1 MFQVK
6 RFQLTCLFLSIF
18 LFGCQSFVKL
28 HDDAHKA
35 QRLVTKESPL
45 SDMTVVMT
53 PQAQKKLDEGGK
65 GFSMEKLLVV
75 LRQRLEE
82 KQLLDPKSANGRV
95 AEIVINDIHIR
106 HAAAAVMLG
115 FFAGADSVSGD
126 LLIYRQDRTKDAG
139 IAFSYPMVLGGWAVA
154 DQERRFNFLYSGL
167 ADKLES
173 TLLGTDVSVQSP
185 PLY

>member
-6 RFQLTCLFLSIF
+6 RSQLACLFLSIF
-18 LFGCQSFVKL
+18 LSGCQSFVKL

-35 QRLVTKESPL
+35 QQLITQANPL

-53 PQAQKKLDEGGK
+53 PEAQKKLDEGGK

-82 KQLLDPKSANGRV
+82 KQLLDPKSANGGV
-95 AEIVINDIHIR
+95 AEMVIKDIHIR

-126 LLIYRQDRTKDAG
+126 LLIYGKDRTKNAG
-139 IAFSYPMVLGGWAVA
+139 ISFSYPMVLGGWAVA
-154 DQERRFNFLYSGL
+154 DQERRFNFMYGGL
-167 ADKLES
+167 AEKLES
-173 TLLGTDVSVQSP
+173 TLLGTDIGAHSSP
-185 PLY
+185 PY